1 MFVVRYSFPNVNYRK
16 PKITHNMNKTLI
28 FLLAS
33 TLFFTSCKRRQ
44 INQSANIPAV
54 TDSTNVVITQPIS
67 KDSAKVIIADVPVKM
82 AENEVDKLK
91 IEDIDF
97 RYLKAKAKVS
107 YKTPNDSKSFTV
119 DIRMKKDSL
128 IWMNISAFGITG
140 ATALFDRNLVKLY
153 NKLEGEYNEYTY
165 TDFSEKFNFNVTY
178 DILQS
183 LIIGNRPFKKN
194 KSRVVRENEYYLLKQ
209 EQDKVLIDNYIGE
222 NKKLKKLLLTQEDTN
237 NKLTLDFDDFTTLNQ
252 YLFPNS
258 SLITVDYKSN
268 EDQKMYQT
276 VVNIKHTKVEL
287 LETPLEFPF
296 KVPEKLLKK

>member
-1 MFVVRYSFPNVNYRK
+1 
-16 PKITHNMNKTLI
+16 MNKSLI

-33 TLFFTSCKRRQ
+33 MLFFASCKRQQ
-44 INQSANIPAV
+44 INKTANTSVKDSVNTTVFTPPVIVKDSVKVTTPNIPV
-54 TDSTNVVITQPIS
+54 
-67 KDSAKVIIADVPVKM
+67 KVG
-82 AENEVDKLK
+82 ENEEDKVK
-91 IEDIDF
+91 IDEIDF

-107 YKTPNDSKSFTV
+107 YKTPKESQSFTV

-128 IWMNISAFGITG
+128 IWMNISVMGFTG
-140 ATALFDRNLVKLY
+140 ATGLFDKNTVKLY
-153 NKLEGEYNEYTY
+153 DKIHGEYNEYTY
-165 TDFSEKFNFNVTY
+165 VDFSEKFNFNVSY

-183 LIIGNRPFKKN
+183 LIVGNRPFKKN

-209 EQDKVLIDNYIGE
+209 QQDKVLIDNYIGE

-237 NKLTLDFDDFTTLNQ
+237 NKLTLDFDDFTMLNQ

-287 LETPLEFPF
+287 FDTPLEFPF
-296 KVPEKLLKK
+296 KVPEKLLKKN

>member
-1 MFVVRYSFPNVNYRK
+1 
-16 PKITHNMNKTLI
+16 MNKPFV

-33 TLFFTSCKRRQ
+33 TLFFTSCKRQQ
-44 INQSANIPAV
+44 INKSASLPSI
-54 TDSTNVVITQPIS
+54 DSVNVAIVNPPVIV
-67 KDSAKVIIADVPVKM
+67 DSAVVVPNNPVKVV
-82 AENEVDKLK
+82 ENEEDKVK
-91 IEDIDF
+91 IDEIDF
-97 RYLKAKAKVS
+97 KYLKAKAKVT
-107 YKTPNDSKSFTV
+107 YKTPNDGRTVTV

-128 IWMNISAFGITG
+128 IWMNISQFGITG
-140 ATALFDRNLVKLY
+140 ATALFNKDVVKFY
-153 NKLEGEYNEYTY
+153 NKIEGDYNEYTY
-165 TDFSEKFNFNVTY
+165 VDFSEKFNFNITY

-183 LIIGNRPFKKN
+183 LIVGNRPFKKN

-209 EQDKVLIDNYIGE
+209 EQDRVLIDNYIGE
-222 NKKLKKLLLTQEDTN
+222 NKKLKKLLLTQSDTN
-237 NKLTLDFDDFTTLNQ
+237 NKLTLDFDDFTMLNQ

-287 LETPLEFPF
+287 LDTPLEFPF

>member
-1 MFVVRYSFPNVNYRK
+1 
-16 PKITHNMNKTLI
+16 MNKSLI
-28 FLLAS
+28 FLLAF
-33 TLFFTSCKRRQ
+33 TLFFASCKRQQ
-44 INQSANIPAV
+44 INKTANTSDSTDASKVVFTPPVIQKDSVKVVTPNIPV
-54 TDSTNVVITQPIS
+54 
-67 KDSAKVIIADVPVKM
+67 KVG
-82 AENEVDKLK
+82 ENEEDKVK
-91 IEDIDF
+91 IDEIDF
-97 RYLKAKAKVS
+97 KYLKAKAKVS
-107 YKTPNDSKSFTV
+107 YKSPNDSRTVTV

-128 IWMNISAFGITG
+128 IWMNVSVMGFTG
-140 ATALFDRNLVKLY
+140 VTALFDRDLVKIY
-153 NKLEGEYNEYTY
+153 NKLEGNYNELTY
-165 TDFSEKFNFNVTY
+165 TDFSEKFNFNISY

-183 LIIGNRPFKKN
+183 LIVGNRPFKKN

-209 EQDKVLIDNYIGE
+209 EQDRVLIDNYIGE

-237 NKLTLDFDDFTTLNQ
+237 NKLTLDFDDFTMLNQ

-287 LETPLEFPF
+287 LDTPLEFPF

>member
-1 MFVVRYSFPNVNYRK
+1 
-16 PKITHNMNKTLI
+16 MNKPFI

-33 TLFFTSCKRRQ
+33 TLFFTSCRRQ
-44 INQSANIPAV
+44 QINKSASLPSI
-54 TDSTNVVITQPIS
+54 DSVNVAIVNPPVIV
-67 KDSAKVIIADVPVKM
+67 DSAVVVPNNPVKVV
-82 AENEVDKLK
+82 ENEEDKVK
-91 IEDIDF
+91 IDEIDF
-97 RYLKAKAKVS
+97 KYLKAKAKVT
-107 YKTPNDSKSFTV
+107 YKTPNDGRTVTV

-128 IWMNISAFGITG
+128 IWMNISQFGITG
-140 ATALFDRNLVKLY
+140 ATALFNKDVVKFY
-153 NKLEGEYNEYTY
+153 NKIEGDYNEYTY
-165 TDFSEKFNFNVTY
+165 ADFSEKFNFNITY

-183 LIIGNRPFKKN
+183 LIVGNRPFKKN

-209 EQDKVLIDNYIGE
+209 EQDRVLIDNYIGE
-222 NKKLKKLLLTQEDTN
+222 NKKLKKLLLTQSDTN
-237 NKLTLDFDDFTTLNQ
+237 NKLTLDFDDFTMLNQ

-287 LETPLEFPF
+287 LDTPLEFPF

>member
-1 MFVVRYSFPNVNYRK
+1 
-16 PKITHNMNKTLI
+16 MNK
-28 FLLAS
+28 
-33 TLFFTSCKRRQ
+33 
-44 INQSANIPAV
+44 SANIAS
-54 TDSTNVVITQPIS
+54 TDSVNVAVVNLPVIADSAVVITPNI
-67 KDSAKVIIADVPVKM
+67 PVKVV
-82 AENEVDKLK
+82 ENEEDKVK
-91 IEDIDF
+91 IDEIDF
-97 RYLKAKAKVS
+97 KYLKAKAKVAFKGPKES
-107 YKTPNDSKSFTV
+107 QNVNV

-128 IWMNISAFGITG
+128 IWMNISALGFSV
-140 ATALFDRNLVKLY
+140 ASALFDKDVVKFY
-153 NKLEGEYNEYTY
+153 DKFHGEYNEYTY
-165 TDFSEKFNFNVTY
+165 SAFAEKFNFNITY

-183 LIIGNRPFKKN
+183 LIVGNRPFKKN

-209 EQDKVLIDNYIGE
+209 EQDRVLIDNYIGE

-237 NKLTLDFDDFTTLNQ
+237 NKLTLDFDNFTMLNQ

-287 LETPLEFPF
+287 LDTPLEFPF

>member
-1 MFVVRYSFPNVNYRK
+1 
-16 PKITHNMNKTLI
+16 MNKTLI

-33 TLFFTSCKRRQ
+33 TLFFASCKRRE
-44 INQSANIPAV
+44 INQSANVPAV
-54 TDSTNVVITQPIS
+54 TDSTNVVSSQPIS
-67 KDSAKVIIADVPVKM
+67 TDSAKMIVADVPVKV
-82 AENEVDKLK
+82 ADNEEEDKVK

-107 YKTPNDSKSFTV
+107 VKTPKESQNVNV

-128 IWMNISAFGITG
+128 IWMNVSALGFSV
-140 ATALFDRNLVKLY
+140 ATALFDKNVVKLY
-153 NKLEGEYNEYTY
+153 DKFHGEYNEYTY
-165 TDFSEKFNFNVTY
+165 NDFAEKFKFNINY

-183 LIIGNRPFKKN
+183 LIVGNRPFKKN
-194 KSRVVRENEYYLLKQ
+194 KSRVVRDNEYYLLKQ

-237 NKLTLDFDDFTTLNQ
+237 NKLTLDFNDFTMLNQ

>member
-1 MFVVRYSFPNVNYRK
+1 
-16 PKITHNMNKTLI
+16 MNKPFI

-33 TLFFTSCKRRQ
+33 TLFFTSCKRQQ
-44 INQSANIPAV
+44 INKSASLPSI
-54 TDSTNVVITQPIS
+54 DSVNVAIVNPLVIV
-67 KDSAKVIIADVPVKM
+67 DSAVVVPNNPVKVV
-82 AENEVDKLK
+82 ENEEDKVK
-91 IEDIDF
+91 IDEIDF
-97 RYLKAKAKVS
+97 KYLKAKAKVT
-107 YKTPNDSKSFTV
+107 YKTPNDGRTVTV

-128 IWMNISAFGITG
+128 IWMNVSQFGITG
-140 ATALFDRNLVKLY
+140 ATALFNKDVVKFY
-153 NKLEGEYNEYTY
+153 NKIEGDYNEYTY
-165 TDFSEKFNFNVTY
+165 VDFSEKFNFNITY

-183 LIIGNRPFKKN
+183 LIVGNRPFKKN

-209 EQDKVLIDNYIGE
+209 EQDRVLIDNYIGE
-222 NKKLKKLLLTQEDTN
+222 NKKLKKLLLTQSDTN
-237 NKLTLDFDDFTTLNQ
+237 NKLTLDFDDFTMLNQ

-287 LETPLEFPF
+287 LDTPLEFPF

>member
-1 MFVVRYSFPNVNYRK
+1 
-16 PKITHNMNKTLI
+16 MNKTLI

-33 TLFFTSCKRRQ
+33 TLFFASCKRQQ
-44 INQSANIPAV
+44 INKSVSIPDTA
-54 TDSTNVVITQPIS
+54 DSSKIVFNPPVIV
-67 KDSAKVIIADVPVKM
+67 KDSSIATPPNNPVKVV
-82 AENEVDKLK
+82 ENEEDKVK
-91 IEDIDF
+91 IDEIDF
-97 RYLKAKAKVS
+97 KYLKAKAKVS
-107 YKTPNDSKSFTV
+107 VKTPKESQNVNV

-128 IWMNISAFGITG
+128 IWMNVSFAGFSV
-140 ATALFDRNLVKLY
+140 ASALFDKNIVKLY
-153 NKLEGEYNEYTY
+153 DKIHGEYNEYTY
-165 TDFSEKFNFNVTY
+165 SDFAEKFKFNVNY

-183 LIIGNRPFKKN
+183 LIVGNRPFKKN

-209 EQDKVLIDNYIGE
+209 EQDRVLIDNYIGT

-237 NKLTLDFDDFTTLNQ
+237 NKLTLDFDDFTMLNQ

-287 LETPLEFPF
+287 LETPVEFPF

>member
-1 MFVVRYSFPNVNYRK
+1 
-16 PKITHNMNKTLI
+16 MNKSLI
-28 FLLAS
+28 FLLAL
-33 TLFFTSCKRRQ
+33 TLFFASCKRRQ
-44 INQSANIPAV
+44 INQSTNAPAI
-54 TDSTNVVITQPIS
+54 TDSTNVVF
-67 KDSAKVIIADVPVKM
+67 KDSINTGSAKVIIADVPVKVD
-82 AENEVDKLK
+82 ENEEDKVK

-97 RYLKAKAKVS
+97 KYLKAKAKVS
-107 YKTPNDSKSFTV
+107 VKTPKESQNVNV

-128 IWMNISAFGITG
+128 IWMNVSALGFSV
-140 ATALFDRNLVKLY
+140 ATALFDKNVVRLY
-153 NKLEGEYNEYTY
+153 DKFHGEYNEYTY
-165 TDFSEKFNFNVTY
+165 NDFAEKFKFNISY

-183 LIIGNRPFKKN
+183 LIVGNRPFKKN

-237 NKLTLDFDDFTTLNQ
+237 NKLTLDFNDFTMLNQ

>member
-1 MFVVRYSFPNVNYRK
+1 
-16 PKITHNMNKTLI
+16 MNKPFI

-33 TLFFTSCKRRQ
+33 TLFFTSCKRQQ
-44 INQSANIPAV
+44 INKSASLPSIDSVNIAIVNPP
-54 TDSTNVVITQPIS
+54 VIV
-67 KDSAKVIIADVPVKM
+67 DSAVVVPNNPVKVV
-82 AENEVDKLK
+82 ENEEDKVK
-91 IEDIDF
+91 IDEIDF
-97 RYLKAKAKVS
+97 KYLKAKAKVT
-107 YKTPNDSKSFTV
+107 YKTPNDGRTVTV

-128 IWMNISAFGITG
+128 IWMNISQFGITG
-140 ATALFDRNLVKLY
+140 ATALFNKDVVKFY
-153 NKLEGEYNEYTY
+153 NKIEGDYNEYTY
-165 TDFSEKFNFNVTY
+165 VDFSEKFNFNITY

-183 LIIGNRPFKKN
+183 LIVGNRPFKKN

-209 EQDKVLIDNYIGE
+209 EQDRVLIDNYIGE

-237 NKLTLDFDDFTTLNQ
+237 NKLTLDFDDFTMLNQ

-287 LETPLEFPF
+287 LDTPLEFPF

>member
-1 MFVVRYSFPNVNYRK
+1 
-16 PKITHNMNKTLI
+16 MNKSLI
-28 FLLAS
+28 FLLAF
-33 TLFFTSCKRRQ
+33 TLFFASCKRQQ
-44 INQSANIPAV
+44 INKTANTP
-54 TDSTNVVITQPIS
+54 DSTDASKVVFTPPVIQ
-67 KDSAKVIIADVPVKM
+67 KDSVNIVTPNNPVKVG
-82 AENEVDKLK
+82 ENEEDKVK
-91 IEDIDF
+91 IDEIDF
-97 RYLKAKAKVS
+97 KYLKAKAKVS
-107 YKTPNDSKSFTV
+107 IKSPKESQNVNV

-128 IWMNISAFGITG
+128 IWINISVMGFTG
-140 ATALFDRNLVKLY
+140 ATVLFDKDIVKFY
-153 NKLEGEYNEYTY
+153 DKYHGEYNEYTY
-165 TDFSEKFNFNVTY
+165 SAFGEKFNFNISY

-183 LIIGNRPFKKN
+183 LIVGNRPFKKN

-209 EQDKVLIDNYIGE
+209 EQDRVLIDNYIGE

-237 NKLTLDFDDFTTLNQ
+237 NKLTLDFDDFTMLNQ

-287 LETPLEFPF
+287 LDTPLEFPF

>member
-1 MFVVRYSFPNVNYRK
+1 
-16 PKITHNMNKTLI
+16 MNKSLI
-28 FLLAS
+28 SLLAF
-33 TLFFTSCKRRQ
+33 TLFFASCKRQQ
-44 INQSANIPAV
+44 INKTTIPS
-54 TDSTNVVITQPIS
+54 DSTDASKVVFTPPVIQ
-67 KDSAKVIIADVPVKM
+67 KDSVNIVTPNNPVKVG
-82 AENEVDKLK
+82 ENEEDKVK
-91 IEDIDF
+91 IDEIDF

-107 YKTPNDSKSFTV
+107 IKSPKETQNVNV

-128 IWMNISAFGITG
+128 IWINISVMGFTG
-140 ATALFDRNLVKLY
+140 ATVLFDKDIVKFY
-153 NKLEGEYNEYTY
+153 DKYHGEYNEYTY
-165 TDFSEKFNFNVTY
+165 SAFGEKFNFNISY

-183 LIIGNRPFKKN
+183 LIVGNRPFKKN

-209 EQDKVLIDNYIGE
+209 EQDRVLIDNYIGE

-237 NKLTLDFDDFTTLNQ
+237 NKLTLDFDDFTMLNQ

-287 LETPLEFPF
+287 LDTPLEFPF
-296 KVPEKLLKK
+296 KVPEKLLKKN

>member
-1 MFVVRYSFPNVNYRK
+1 
-16 PKITHNMNKTLI
+16 MNKFLII
-28 FLLAS
+28 FLAT
-33 TLFFTSCKRRQ
+33 TLFFSSCKRQQ
-44 INQSANIPAV
+44 INKTADVSVA
-54 TDSTNVVITQPIS
+54 TDSTKVVSVGPVK
-67 KDSAKVIIADVPVKM
+67 KDSAKIIIADVPIKVV
-82 AENEVDKLK
+82 ENEEDKVK
-91 IEDIDF
+91 IEEIDF
-97 RYLKAKAKVS
+97 KYLKAKAKVA
-107 YKTPNDSKSFTV
+107 YKSPNDSKSFTV

-128 IWMNISAFGITG
+128 IWMNISVMGITG
-140 ATALFDRNLVKLY
+140 ATALFDKNLVKLY
-153 NKLEGEYNEYTY
+153 QKIEGEYDEYTY
-165 TDFSEKFNFNVTY
+165 ADFSEKFKFNISY

-183 LIIGNRPFKKN
+183 LIVGNRPFKKN

-222 NKKLKKLLLTQEDTN
+222 NRKLKKLLLTQEDTN
-237 NKLTLDFDDFTTLNQ
+237 NKLSLDFTDFTTLNQ

>member
-1 MFVVRYSFPNVNYRK
+1 
-16 PKITHNMNKTLI
+16 MNKSLV
-28 FLLAS
+28 FLLALI
-33 TLFFTSCKRRQ
+33 LFFTSCKRRQ
-44 INQSANIPAV
+44 INQSANVPVI
-54 TDSTNVVITQPIS
+54 TDSTNVVSKQPYNQ
-67 KDSAKVIIADVPVKM
+67 DSAKVIIADVPIKM
-82 AENEVDKLK
+82 AENEEDKLK

-107 YKTPNDSKSFTV
+107 YKTLNDNKTVTV

-128 IWMNISAFGITG
+128 IWMNISQFGITG
-140 ATALFDRNLVKLY
+140 ATALFNKDLVKFY
-153 NKLEGEYNEYTY
+153 NKIEGQYDEYTY
-165 TDFSEKFNFNVTY
+165 TDFAEKFKFNITY

-183 LIIGNRPFKKN
+183 LIVGNRPFKKN

-237 NKLTLDFDDFTTLNQ
+237 NKLTLDFNDFTMLNQ

>member
-1 MFVVRYSFPNVNYRK
+1 
-16 PKITHNMNKTLI
+16 MNKSLI

-33 TLFFTSCKRRQ
+33 TLFFASCKRQQ
-44 INQSANIPAV
+44 INKSVSIPS
-54 TDSTNVVITQPIS
+54 TDSVNVAVVIPPIIV
-67 KDSAKVIIADVPVKM
+67 DSAVVIIPNNPVKVV
-82 AENEVDKLK
+82 ENEEDKVK
-91 IEDIDF
+91 IDEIDF
-97 RYLKAKAKVS
+97 TYLKAKAKVT
-107 YKTPNDSKSFTV
+107 YKTPNDGRTVNV

-128 IWMNISAFGITG
+128 IWMNISQFGITG
-140 ATALFDRNLVKLY
+140 ATALFNKDVVKFY
-153 NKLEGEYNEYTY
+153 NKIAGEYDEYTY
-165 TDFSEKFNFNVTY
+165 SAFAEKFNFNITY

-183 LIIGNRPFKKN
+183 LIVGNRPFKKN

-209 EQDKVLIDNYIGE
+209 EQDRVLIDNYIGE

-237 NKLTLDFDDFTTLNQ
+237 NKLTLDFDDFTMLNQ

-287 LETPLEFPF
+287 LDTPLEFPF

>member
-1 MFVVRYSFPNVNYRK
+1 
-16 PKITHNMNKTLI
+16 MNKSLI

-44 INQSANIPAV
+44 INQSANVPTV

-67 KDSAKVIIADVPVKM
+67 KDSAKVIIADVPVKVV
-82 AENEVDKLK
+82 ENEVDKLK

-97 RYLKAKAKVS
+97 KYLKAKAKVS
-107 YKTPNDSKSFTV
+107 YKTPNDNRTVTV

-128 IWMNISAFGITG
+128 IWMNISQFGITG
-140 ATALFDRNLVKLY
+140 VTTLFSKDLVKFY
-153 NKLEGEYNEYTY
+153 NKIAGEYDEYTY
-165 TDFSEKFNFNVTY
+165 TDFAEKFNFNVNY

>member
-1 MFVVRYSFPNVNYRK
+1 
-16 PKITHNMNKTLI
+16 MNKSFV

-33 TLFFTSCKRRQ
+33 TLFFASCKRQQ
-44 INQSANIPAV
+44 INKSASIPS
-54 TDSTNVVITQPIS
+54 TDSVKIAVVTPPIIVDSVVITPPNN
-67 KDSAKVIIADVPVKM
+67 PVKVVEDE
-82 AENEVDKLK
+82 ADKVKVD
-91 IEDIDF
+91 EIDF
-97 RYLKAKAKVS
+97 KYLKAKAKVS
-107 YKTPNDSKSFTV
+107 FKGPKESQNVNV

-128 IWMNISAFGITG
+128 IWMNISALGFSV
-140 ATALFDRNLVKLY
+140 ASALFDKDIVKFY
-153 NKLEGEYNEYTY
+153 DKFHGEYNEYTY
-165 TDFSEKFNFNVTY
+165 SAFAEKFNFNITY

-183 LIIGNRPFKKN
+183 LIVGNRPFKKN
-194 KSRVVRENEYYLLKQ
+194 KSRVTRENEYYLLKQ
-209 EQDKVLIDNYIGE
+209 EQDRVLIDNYIGE

-237 NKLTLDFDDFTTLNQ
+237 NKLTLDFDDFTMLNQ

-287 LETPLEFPF
+287 LDTPLEFPF

>member
-1 MFVVRYSFPNVNYRK
+1 
-16 PKITHNMNKTLI
+16 MNKPFI

-33 TLFFTSCKRRQ
+33 TLFFTSCKRQQ
-44 INQSANIPAV
+44 INKSASLPSI
-54 TDSTNVVITQPIS
+54 DSVNVAIVNPPVIV
-67 KDSAKVIIADVPVKM
+67 DSAVIVPNNPVKVV
-82 AENEVDKLK
+82 ENEEDKVK
-91 IEDIDF
+91 IDEIDF
-97 RYLKAKAKVS
+97 KYLKAKAKVT
-107 YKTPNDSKSFTV
+107 YKSPDDGRTVTV

-128 IWMNISAFGITG
+128 IWMNISQFGITG
-140 ATALFDRNLVKLY
+140 ATALFNKDAVKFY
-153 NKLEGEYNEYTY
+153 NKIEGDYNEYTY
-165 TDFSEKFNFNVTY
+165 VDFSEKFNFNITY

-183 LIIGNRPFKKN
+183 LIVGNRPFKKN

-209 EQDKVLIDNYIGE
+209 EQDRVLIDNYIGE
-222 NKKLKKLLLTQEDTN
+222 NKKLKKLLLTQEGTN
-237 NKLTLDFDDFTTLNQ
+237 NKLTLDFDDFTMLNQ

-287 LETPLEFPF
+287 LDTPLEFPF

>member
-1 MFVVRYSFPNVNYRK
+1 
-16 PKITHNMNKTLI
+16 MNKPFI

-33 TLFFTSCKRRQ
+33 TLFFTSCKRQQ
-44 INQSANIPAV
+44 INKSASLPSI
-54 TDSTNVVITQPIS
+54 DSVNVAIVNPPVIV
-67 KDSAKVIIADVPVKM
+67 DSAAVVPNNPVKVV
-82 AENEVDKLK
+82 ENEEDKVK
-91 IEDIDF
+91 IDEIDF
-97 RYLKAKAKVS
+97 KYLKAKAKVT
-107 YKTPNDSKSFTV
+107 YKTPNDGRTVTV

-128 IWMNISAFGITG
+128 IWMNISQFGITG
-140 ATALFDRNLVKLY
+140 ATALFNKDVVKFY
-153 NKLEGEYNEYTY
+153 NKIEGDYNEYTY
-165 TDFSEKFNFNVTY
+165 VDFSEKFNFNITY

-183 LIIGNRPFKKN
+183 LIVGNRPFKKN

-209 EQDKVLIDNYIGE
+209 EQDRVLIDNYIGE
-222 NKKLKKLLLTQEDTN
+222 NKKLKKLLLTQSDTN
-237 NKLTLDFDDFTTLNQ
+237 NKLTLDFDDFTMLNQ

-287 LETPLEFPF
+287 LDTPLEFPF

>member
-1 MFVVRYSFPNVNYRK
+1 
-16 PKITHNMNKTLI
+16 MNKSLI

-33 TLFFTSCKRRQ
+33 TLFFASCKRQQ
-44 INQSANIPAV
+44 INQSASIPS
-54 TDSTNVVITQPIS
+54 TDSVNIAVVIPPVLVDSAVVITPNN
-67 KDSAKVIIADVPVKM
+67 PVKVV
-82 AENEVDKLK
+82 ENEEDKVK
-91 IEDIDF
+91 IDEIDF
-97 RYLKAKAKVS
+97 KYLKAKAKVT
-107 YKTPNDSKSFTV
+107 YKTPNDGRTVTV

-128 IWMNISAFGITG
+128 IWMNISQFGITG
-140 ATALFDRNLVKLY
+140 ATALFNKDLVKFY
-153 NKLEGEYNEYTY
+153 NKIEGDYNEYTY
-165 TDFSEKFNFNVTY
+165 VDFSEKFNFNISY

-183 LIIGNRPFKKN
+183 LIVGNRPFKKN

-209 EQDKVLIDNYIGE
+209 EQDRVLIDNYIGE

-237 NKLTLDFDDFTTLNQ
+237 NKLTLDFDDFTMLNQ

-287 LETPLEFPF
+287 LDTPLEFPF

>member
-1 MFVVRYSFPNVNYRK
+1 
-16 PKITHNMNKTLI
+16 MNKTLI
-28 FLLAS
+28 FFLAS

-44 INQSANIPAV
+44 INQSTNVPSG
-54 TDSTNVVITQPIS
+54 TDSTNIVITPPIS
-67 KDSAKVIIADVPVKM
+67 KDSAKIIIVDVPVKM

-97 RYLKAKAKVS
+97 KYLKAKAKVS
-107 YKTPNDSKSFTV
+107 YKTPDDSKSFTV

-128 IWMNISAFGITG
+128 IWMNISVIGITG

-153 NKLEGEYNEYTY
+153 NKIEGEYNEYTY
-165 TDFSEKFNFNVTY
+165 ADFSEKFKFNISY

-183 LIIGNRPFKKN
+183 LIVGNRPFKKN

-237 NKLTLDFDDFTTLNQ
+237 NKLTLDFNDFTMLNQ